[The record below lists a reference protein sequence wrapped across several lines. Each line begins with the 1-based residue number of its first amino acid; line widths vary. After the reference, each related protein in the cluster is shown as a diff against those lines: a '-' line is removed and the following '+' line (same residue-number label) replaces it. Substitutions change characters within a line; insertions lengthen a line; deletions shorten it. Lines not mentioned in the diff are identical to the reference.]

1 MTQAIAR
8 DPNNANLYF
17 NLGVVTSDLG
27 DNETARAHY
36 EKAIE
41 LDPSFE
47 SSYLN
52 LVALILNGE
61 SAIVEEMNS
70 LGTSR
75 KDNLRYDELKGAR
88 EELYKEC
95 VPVLKGLIEVNNKNE
110 EAIKTL
116 MNIYGTLGEN
126 QGYMEMKKLLEA
138 I

>member
-1 MTQAIAR
+1 MLIYTLI
-8 DPNNANLYF
+8 
-17 NLGVVTSDLG
+17 LGWLLRILATTKLHV
-27 DNETARAHY
+27 HY

-75 KDNLRYDELKGAR
+75 KDNLRYDELKGER

-126 QGYMEMKKLLEA
+126 QGYMEMKNYWKPFNFFFLVKK
-138 I
+138 